1 MNNINL
7 ENVTLYCV
15 DTINPEI
22 ATEALKKSSENI
34 KFKNVVL
41 FSDSIPFNFEDSFS
55 FIKIDKINSLLE
67 YSKFIMNILPDF
79 IDTEFAMSV
88 HADGFIVN
96 SHNWNPEFLN
106 YDYIGAPW
114 DKNAHFITPENRV
127 GNGGV
132 SIRSKKL
139 MDFVK
144 DLPCKGHEDT
154 EICQRYKSQLV
165 NSGIKFAPKELAA
178 KFCVEKV
185 CDDLHTNIE
194 TESFAFHGKLY
205 SEFHKKN
212 IRDLHFDFYKNS
224 LIKMNDE
231 RLFKFLDEEVG
242 VSQTDYFCAK
252 FAGNLQVQ
260 QIPIEYLG
268 LLKFFKSNN
277 ISTYLEL
284 GVANGG
290 SFFINS
296 IFSQKTTNLI
306 HCVDCLAYKDAPHVR
321 QTFDKINN
329 KVSKLK
335 EFFPE
340 KTINF
345 FNMTTDEFFD
355 QNSQTYDCIFID
367 ADHSYEGVMKDYVN
381 SLKFVNKN
389 GWLIFHDIN
398 NDDTGVCKAWNEVKN
413 NHKIESIFSHEFSK
427 GCGIGIL
434 RME

>member
-34 KFKNVVL
+34 KFKKVVL
-41 FSDSIPFNFEDSFS
+41 FSDNVPFNLEDSFS

-139 MDFVK
+139 MDLVK

-205 SEFHKKN
+205 SQFHKKN

-260 QIPIEYLG
+260 QIPVEYLG
-268 LLKFFKSNN
+268 LLNFFKSNN

-306 HCVDCLAYKDAPHVR
+306 HCVDCLAYKDAPHVQ